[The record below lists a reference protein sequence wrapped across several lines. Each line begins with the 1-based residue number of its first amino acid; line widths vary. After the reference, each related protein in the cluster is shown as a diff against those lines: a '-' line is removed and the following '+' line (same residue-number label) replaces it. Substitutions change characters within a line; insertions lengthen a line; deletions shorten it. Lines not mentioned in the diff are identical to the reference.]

1 VASQKETKMNKS
13 PVTPPSTSDVINSY
27 RKRRQQ
33 RGPSIIYILAGVL
46 ILGGV
51 ILLIV
56 WLSGPSKPLNAMFA
70 TDTPTPTITPSPTNT
85 STPTATPTETPTA
98 TVTATGTPSA
108 PFNYTVQEGDYL
120 STISD
125 KFALGD
131 DGVALILMLNP
142 YSADA
147 ADHSIDPVTQIVYP
161 SQAIWIPNPGMPL
174 PTATPIPS
182 GLPKGTKVSYTVRAG
197 DSLGSIAILF
207 SSTVD
212 DIMKEN
218 KLEDANAIKIGQIL
232 IIPVNLVTPTAT
244 RPPTSTPLTAYPTAT
259 VTPIFTATP

>member
-1 VASQKETKMNKS
+1 MNKPPS
-13 PVTPPSTSDVINSY
+13 TPPPTTSDVINSY

-33 RGPSIIYILAGVL
+33 RGPSIVYILAGVL

-70 TDTPTPTITPSPTNT
+70 TDTPTPTITASPTNT
-85 STPTATPTETPTA
+85 STPTSTPTETPTA

-108 PFNYTVQEGDYL
+108 PFKYTILEGDYL

-131 DGVALILMLNP
+131 DGVPLILLINP
-142 YSADA
+142 YTADA
-147 ADHSIDPVTQIVYP
+147 ANFSIDPVTQIVYP
-161 SQAIWIPNPGMPL
+161 SQEIWIPNPGMQL

-182 GLPKGTKVSYTVRAG
+182 DLPAGTKLSYTVRTG

-207 SSTVD
+207 NSTVD
-212 DIMKEN
+212 AIMKEN
-218 KLEDANAIKIGQIL
+218 SLTDANAIKIGQIL
-232 IIPVNLVTPTAT
+232 IIPANIVTPTAT
-244 RPPTSTPLTAYPTAT
+244 RPPTSTPLTSFPTAT
-259 VTPIFTATP
+259 VAPTGTP